1 MIIVSYEFCSKLHYK
16 YRGYKIDF
24 EKRKILFLKT
34 FLFQEKKLDERVVL
48 AAELTD
54 VRERLEIRD
63 VQYRDLIH
71 RLEKLF
77 FLIKSV
83 QI

>member
-1 MIIVSYEFCSKLHYK
+1 
-16 YRGYKIDF
+16 
-24 EKRKILFLKT
+24 
-34 FLFQEKKLDERVVL
+34 LFQEKKLDERVVL